1 MNTFIL
7 TGGLHIRF
15 GNQSVWGV
23 NRQPSFIPCARNQQT
38 LTNSA
43 MFAGS
48 TQSPVA
54 LWGLGD
60 EVLWNSACPVE
71 HVDGLP

>member
-1 MNTFIL
+1 M
-7 TGGLHIRF
+7 
-15 GNQSVWGV
+15 
-23 NRQPSFIPCARNQQT
+23 P
-38 LTNSA
+38 
-43 MFAGS
+43 FAGS

-71 HVDGLP
+71 HVDGLPQPSK